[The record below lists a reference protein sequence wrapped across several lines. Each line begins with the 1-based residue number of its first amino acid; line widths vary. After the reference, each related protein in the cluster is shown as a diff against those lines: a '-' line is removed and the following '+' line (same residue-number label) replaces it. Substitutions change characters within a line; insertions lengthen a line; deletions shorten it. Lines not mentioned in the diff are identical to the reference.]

1 VGAEV
6 ALPSQPLLEQRTL
19 VSGTAAAPN
28 GGELAGKAVL
38 QERANLVAE
47 GPVIGAFPEVHA
59 GTLSDRI

>member
-6 ALPSQPLLEQRTL
+6 ALPSQTLLEQGTL
-19 VSGTAAAPN
+19 VSGTAAAPD
-28 GGELAGKAVL
+28 GGELAGQAVL

>member
-6 ALPSQPLLEQRTL
+6 ALPGQPLIEQGAL
-19 VSGTAAAPN
+19 VSGTTAAPD
-28 GGELAGKAVL
+28 GGELAGQAVL
-38 QERANLVAE
+38 QERAYLVAE